1 MGRALRKEG
10 SPVHSFLRD
19 VSAPPSEKKKED
31 ESKEQQRFNML
42 VEDVGIATAARDVV
56 NKINTFQDG
65 EQVQVMI
72 DQLREYKQE
81 HPDDASIISGAE
93 TALEEKLSEFKAI
106 EADEKPNLKEV
117 IHEKLFNAEIESEGN
132 KGFSTKEIAAEFKS
146 WTKVM
151 EEDSDNFS
159 EKRNIKD
166 GFFGVAK
173 LWVEDLRN
181 RPEEDTEAKELLK
194 KITEYRNEML
204 VGPKSDQI

>member
-117 IHEKLFNAEIESEGN
+117 IHEKLFNAEI
-132 KGFSTKEIAAEFKS
+132 AAEFKS